1 MELELKIIK
10 FLEDFL
16 KEELEESIELSKD
29 SKLFGGGGPLD
40 SMALVNLV
48 VDLEELIEDH
58 YGKTITLADE
68 KAMSR
73 RTSPFSRVQNLI
85 DYVQEQLNSDSDE

>member
-1 MELELKIIK
+1 MELESKIIK
-10 FLEDFL
+10 FLEEFL
-16 KEELEESIELSKD
+16 EEELDESIELSLD

-40 SMALVNLV
+40 SMALVTLV
-48 VDLEELIEDH
+48 VDLEELIEDD

-85 DYVQEQLNSDSDE
+85 DYVQEQLNSNNDE

>member
-1 MELELKIIK
+1 MELESKIIK
-10 FLEDFL
+10 FVEDFL
-16 KEELEESIELSKD
+16 KEDLNESIKLSLD

-40 SMALVNLV
+40 SMALVNLI
-48 VDLEELIEDH
+48 VDLEELIEDD

-85 DYVQEQLNSDSDE
+85 DYVQEQLNSVNNE

>member
-1 MELELKIIK
+1 MELESKIIK
-10 FLEDFL
+10 FLEEFL
-16 KEELEESIELSKD
+16 KEELDESIELSLD

-48 VDLEELIEDH
+48 VDLEELIEDD

-85 DYVQEQLNSDSDE
+85 DYVQEQLNSDNDE

>member
-1 MELELKIIK
+1 MEFESKIIK
-10 FLEDFL
+10 FLEEFL
-16 KEELEESIELSKD
+16 KEELEESIELSLD
-29 SKLFGGGGPLD
+29 SRLFGGGGPLD

-48 VDLEELIEDH
+48 VDLEELIEDD

-85 DYVQEQLNSDSDE
+85 DYVQEQLNSNNDE

>member
-1 MELELKIIK
+1 MELDCKIIK
-10 FLEDFL
+10 FLEEFL
-16 KEELEESIELSKD
+16 KEELEESIELSLD

-48 VDLEELIEDH
+48 VDLEELIEDD

-85 DYVQEQLNSDSDE
+85 NYIEEQLNSSNDK

>member
-1 MELELKIIK
+1 MELEIKIIK

-16 KEELEESIELSKD
+16 KEELEESIELSLD

-48 VDLEELIEDH
+48 VDLEELIEDD

-85 DYVQEQLNSDSDE
+85 DYVQEQLNSDNDE

>member
-1 MELELKIIK
+1 MELESKIIK
-10 FLEDFL
+10 FLKEFL
-16 KEELEESIELSKD
+16 KEELEESIELSLD

-48 VDLEELIEDH
+48 VDLEELIEDD

-85 DYVQEQLNSDSDE
+85 DYIIEQLNSDDEE

>member
-1 MELELKIIK
+1 MELESKIIK
-10 FLEDFL
+10 FLEEFL
-16 KEELEESIELSKD
+16 KEELEESIELSLD
-29 SKLFGGGGPLD
+29 SRLFGGGGPLD

-48 VDLEELIEDH
+48 VDLEELIEDD

-85 DYVQEQLNSDSDE
+85 DYIQEQLNSNNDE

>member
-1 MELELKIIK
+1 MELESKIIK

-16 KEELEESIELSKD
+16 KEELGESIELSLE
-29 SKLFGGGGPLD
+29 SKLFGGEGPLD

-48 VDLEELIEDH
+48 VDLEELIEDD

-73 RTSPFSRVQNLI
+73 RTSPFINIKSLVNFI
-85 DYVQEQLNSDSDE
+85 KEETNE

>member
-1 MELELKIIK
+1 MELESKIIK

-16 KEELEESIELSKD
+16 KEELEESIELSLD

-40 SMALVNLV
+40 SMALVNLI
-48 VDLEELIEDH
+48 VDLEELIEDD
-58 YGKTITLADE
+58 YGKTIILADE

-73 RTSPFSRVQNLI
+73 RTSPFSRVKNLI
-85 DYVQEQLNSDSDE
+85 DYVQEQLNSINNE

>member
-1 MELELKIIK
+1 MELESKIIK

-16 KEELEESIELSKD
+16 KEELEESIELSLD

-48 VDLEELIEDH
+48 VDLEELIEDD

-85 DYVQEQLNSDSDE
+85 DYVQEQLNSNNYE

>member
-1 MELELKIIK
+1 MELESRVIK
-10 FLEDFL
+10 FLEEFL
-16 KEELEESIELSKD
+16 EEELGEKIELSID

-48 VDLEELIEDH
+48 VDLEELIEDDF
-58 YGKTITLADE
+58 GKTITLADE

-85 DYVQEQLNSDSDE
+85 DYVQEQLNSNNDE

>member
-1 MELELKIIK
+1 MELENKIIK

-16 KEELEESIELSKD
+16 KEELQETIELSLD
-29 SKLFGGGGPLD
+29 SKLFGGNGPLD
-40 SMALVNLV
+40 SMALVNMV
-48 VDLEELIEDH
+48 VELEELIEDD
-58 YGKTITLADE
+58 YGKSIILADE

-85 DYVQEQLNSDSDE
+85 DYVQEKLNSDNDE

>member
-1 MELELKIIK
+1 MELESKIIK

-16 KEELEESIELSKD
+16 KEELEESIELSLD

-48 VDLEELIEDH
+48 VDLEELIEDD

-85 DYVQEQLNSDSDE
+85 DYVQEQLNSVNNE

>member
-1 MELELKIIK
+1 MELESKIIK

-16 KEELEESIELSKD
+16 KEELEESIELSLD

-48 VDLEELIEDH
+48 VDLEELIEDD
-58 YGKTITLADE
+58 YGKTISLADE

-85 DYVQEQLNSDSDE
+85 DYVQEQLNSDNDE

>member
-1 MELELKIIK
+1 MELDSKIIK
-10 FLEDFL
+10 FLENFR
-16 KEELEESIELSKD
+16 EEFEETVKLSLD

-48 VDLEELIEDH
+48 VELEELIQDD
-58 YGKTITLADE
+58 YGITITLADE

-73 RTSPFSRVQNLI
+73 RTSLFSRVKYLI
-85 DYVQEQLNSDSDE
+85 DYIKEMNTNSNE

>member
-1 MELELKIIK
+1 MELESKIIK

-16 KEELEESIELSKD
+16 KEELEETIELSLD

-48 VDLEELIEDH
+48 VDLEELIEDD

-73 RTSPFSRVQNLI
+73 RTSPFSTVQNLI
-85 DYVQEQLNSDSDE
+85 YYVQEQLNS

>member
-1 MELELKIIK
+1 MELESKVFK
-10 FLEDFL
+10 FLEEFL
-16 KEELEESIELSKD
+16 EEELGEKIELSMD

-48 VDLEELIEDH
+48 VDLEELIEDD

-73 RTSPFSRVQNLI
+73 RTSPFSRVKNLI
-85 DYVQEQLNSDSDE
+85 DYINEQLSSNNDE

>member
-1 MELELKIIK
+1 MEFESKIIK

-16 KEELEESIELSKD
+16 KEELEESIELSLD
-29 SKLFGGGGPLD
+29 SRLFGGGGPLD

-48 VDLEELIEDH
+48 VDLEELIEDD

-85 DYVQEQLNSDSDE
+85 DYVQEQLNSNNDE

>member
-1 MELELKIIK
+1 MELENKIIK
-10 FLEDFL
+10 FLEEFL
-16 KEELEESIELSKD
+16 KEELEETIELSMD

-40 SMALVNLV
+40 SMALVNLI
-48 VDLEELIEDH
+48 VDLEELIQDD

-73 RTSPFSRVQNLI
+73 RTSPFSRVKNLI
-85 DYVQEQLNSDSDE
+85 DYIREKLNSNNEE

>member
-1 MELELKIIK
+1 MELESKIIK

-16 KEELEESIELSKD
+16 MEELDESIELSLD

-40 SMALVNLV
+40 SMALVNLI
-48 VDLEELIEDH
+48 VDLEELIEDD

-85 DYVQEQLNSDSDE
+85 DYVQEQLNSDNDE

>member
-1 MELELKIIK
+1 MELESKIIN

-16 KEELEESIELSKD
+16 KEELEETIELSLD

-48 VDLEELIEDH
+48 VDLEELIEDD

-85 DYVQEQLNSDSDE
+85 DYVQEKLDS

>member
-1 MELELKIIK
+1 MELESKIIK

-16 KEELEESIELSKD
+16 NEELEESIELSLD

-48 VDLEELIEDH
+48 VDLEELIEDD

-85 DYVQEQLNSDSDE
+85 DYVQEKLNSDNDE